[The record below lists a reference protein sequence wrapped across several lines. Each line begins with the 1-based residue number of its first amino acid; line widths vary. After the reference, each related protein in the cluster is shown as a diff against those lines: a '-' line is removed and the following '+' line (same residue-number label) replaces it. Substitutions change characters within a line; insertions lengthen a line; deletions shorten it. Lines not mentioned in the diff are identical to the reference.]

1 MAWWYNILTGEV
13 EEGAGAPNSERLG
26 PFETELEAQS
36 ALDKVKER
44 NDEWSK
50 QNAEW
55 EGEIDNPG
63 AEKDARGQ
71 DSAWEGASGD

>member
-1 MAWWYNILTGEV
+1 MAWWYNILTNQV

-26 PFETELEAQS
+26 PFDTELEAQN

-55 EGEIDNPG
+55 EGDKG